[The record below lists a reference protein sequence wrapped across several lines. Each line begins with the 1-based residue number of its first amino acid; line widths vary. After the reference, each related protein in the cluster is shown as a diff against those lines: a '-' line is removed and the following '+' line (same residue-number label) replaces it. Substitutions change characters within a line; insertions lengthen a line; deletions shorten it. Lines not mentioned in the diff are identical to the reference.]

1 MGTNWTD
8 EKEDFLR
15 ENYPEW
21 SDEEFAKKFGTTASA
36 VERHRSKIGVTSRWT
51 QKEDQFI
58 KDNYRDLSDKE
69 LADELNR
76 SKSAIRNRRSKKLDL
91 KRPNSHCG
99 KFNHGIHWSEEKENF
114 LKLNY
119 DSMKYQEIAEKFGTS
134 YQAVLNKACELNLVK
149 QNVWKQKE
157 IDFVRENYKQMGDK
171 ELAKKLDMNKI
182 GIRNLRHSFDIVRP
196 SEHISKFRDGNH
208 WSEDDKE
215 FLREKF
221 DSMKYQEMAD
231 ELGVTYH
238 AVESKAHKLG
248 LEKIEQWSKNEVEF
262 LRNNWKTLSDHEIA
276 EKLDRSLTAVMQKR
290 SKKLNLVREDPTAN
304 EYKWREWENY
314 CEKVANQIW
323 DNVLTQHTFE
333 QGYRADIYLPEKNK
347 VVEVKWSYYQDWNAD
362 KYLGCDGVDEVVVWC
377 YHEVPPNSCNLP
389 LLVRHDLFNMIEDEK
404 LIEEIEQI
412 KDASSYQAN
421 LETAL
426 QA

>member
-1 MGTNWTD
+1 MGTKWTD

-21 SDEEFAKKFGTTASA
+21 SDEEFAQKFDTTASA

-51 QKEDQFI
+51 EKEDQFL

-91 KRPNSHCG
+91 KRPDSHCG

-182 GIRNLRHSFDIVRP
+182 GIRNLRHSFDIVGLQSVFP
-196 SEHISKFRDGNH
+196 SSGMVITG
-208 WSEDDKE
+208 
-215 FLREKF
+215 
-221 DSMKYQEMAD
+221 
-231 ELGVTYH
+231 
-238 AVESKAHKLG
+238 
-248 LEKIEQWSKNEVEF
+248 
-262 LRNNWKTLSDHEIA
+262 
-276 EKLDRSLTAVMQKR
+276 QK
-290 SKKLNLVREDPTAN
+290 
-304 EYKWREWENY
+304 
-314 CEKVANQIW
+314 
-323 DNVLTQHTFE
+323 
-333 QGYRADIYLPEKNK
+333 
-347 VVEVKWSYYQDWNAD
+347 
-362 KYLGCDGVDEVVVWC
+362 
-377 YHEVPPNSCNLP
+377 
-389 LLVRHDLFNMIEDEK
+389 MIK
-404 LIEEIEQI
+404 
-412 KDASSYQAN
+412 SF
-421 LETAL
+421 
-426 QA
+426 